1 MFLAYE
7 TLAKLVSVSLLAAL
21 SKFSSCCFGRK
32 HFRLKRVELLNR
44 IALYRFGMHLFLSAH
59 VLRCVLMVAWHI
71 FIRVD
76 AANEA
81 VHELVAEPVRE
92 PRAEE
97 QQEVAVEHAPVDF
110 VNPAD
115 LQGKPRSITII

>member
-1 MFLAYE
+1 MAY
-7 TLAKLVSVSLLAAL
+7 
-21 SKFSSCCFGRK
+21 
-32 HFRLKRVELLNR
+32 
-44 IALYRFGMHLFLSAH
+44 
-59 VLRCVLMVAWHI
+59 

-76 AANEA
+76 ATNDA

-97 QQEVAVEHAPVDF
+97 QQEVAVEHTPADF

-115 LQGKPRSITII
+115 LQGKPRSITIISIIQCFI

>member
-1 MFLAYE
+1 
-7 TLAKLVSVSLLAAL
+7 
-21 SKFSSCCFGRK
+21 
-32 HFRLKRVELLNR
+32 
-44 IALYRFGMHLFLSAH
+44 
-59 VLRCVLMVAWHI
+59 MVAWHI

-76 AANEA
+76 AANEVA
-81 VHELVAEPVRE
+81 HELIAEPVRE

-97 QQEVAVEHAPVDF
+97 QQEDAVEHAPEDL